1 LAVERKRGFAGRG
14 FFLKQILGI
23 LVWVGLGLGSNLMAY
38 EQAYP
43 MTEPGVCEIK
53 TLPAGVILRARTD
66 GGYFRENNGL
76 FRKLFETIQ
85 RNQIPM
91 TTPVEAGI
99 QPGSMVFYLDPASSK
114 REDLNLVGGVERK
127 EVGKRTVA
135 SIGIR
140 GGYSRESFEQNEARL
155 REWLQKQKD
164 WEPAGEAYAVY
175 WNSPF
180 MIWFLKR
187 SEVHQPV
194 RPRGAGSGQ

>member
-1 LAVERKRGFAGRG
+1 MEWKSGSAGGG
-14 FFLKQILGI
+14 FFLKPFLGI

-43 MTEPGVCEIK
+43 MTEPGVCEMK

-99 QPGSMVFYLDPASSK
+99 QPGTMVFYLDPASSK
-114 REDLNLVGGVERK
+114 RGDLNLMDGVERK
-127 EVGKRTVA
+127 PVTERIVA

-140 GGYSRESFEQNEARL
+140 GGYSRESFEKNQAKL
-155 REWLQKQKD
+155 REWLKAQSD
-164 WEPAGEAYAVY
+164 WEAAGEAYAVY

-180 MIWFLKR
+180 VIWFLKR
-187 SEVHQPV
+187 SEVHLPV
-194 RPRGAGSGQ
+194 RKRGG